1 MTVRTY
7 LIQRLLYMILT
18 LVALSVTIFIVIQ
31 LPPGDAVTRI
41 VAARQAT
48 GEPVDEAEERALRAM
63 YGLDQPLPVQYV
75 RWLTNFLR
83 GDMGRSTLGFP
94 VSELIRERLPASLFL
109 SLFSLIVT
117 YLIAIPIGIYSAT
130 HRYSL
135 GDYIATTLSFIGLA
149 TPSFLLALILLF
161 LFYKYFGLSIGGFF
175 SPEMANQPLSLAK
188 VVDLINHLWVP
199 IIVIAVSH
207 TAGTVRVMRATL
219 LDELG
224 KQYVITARAKGVP
237 WNKLLL
243 KYPVRLAI
251 NPIVSTIGRVL
262 PGLIAGETIVS
273 IVLNL
278 PTLGP
283 AIFRALMSQDVEL
296 AASVLM
302 IQSALAIVGVLIS
315 DILLVVV
322 DPRIRFEKAA

>member
-7 LIQRLLYMILT
+7 LVQRLLYMVLT
-18 LVALSVTIFIVIQ
+18 LFALSITIFVVVQ

-41 VAARQAT
+41 AAGRQAV
-48 GEPVDEAEERALRAM
+48 GEPIDEAEERSLRAM
-63 YGLDQPLPVQYV
+63 YGLDQPLPIQYT
-75 RWLTNFLR
+75 RWLSAFLR

-94 VSELIRERLPASLFL
+94 VSQIIKERLPASLFI

-117 YLIAIPIGIYSAT
+117 YLIAIPTGIYSAT
-130 HRYSL
+130 HRYTL
-135 GDYIATTLSFIGLA
+135 GDYLVTTISFIGLA
-149 TPSFLLALILLF
+149 TPSFLIALILLYV
-161 LFYKYFGLSIGGFF
+161 FYEFFGVSIGGFF
-175 SPEMANQPLSLAK
+175 SPGMVEQPLSVAK
-188 VVDLINHLWVP
+188 VQDFISHLWVP
-199 IIVIAVSH
+199 VIVIALSH

-224 KQYVITARAKGVP
+224 KQYVITGRAKGVP
-237 WNKLLL
+237 WNRLLF

-262 PGLIAGETIVS
+262 PALIAGETIVS

-283 AIFRALMSQDVEL
+283 VIYRALLMQDIEL
-296 AASVLM
+296 AASILM
-302 IQSALAIVGVLIS
+302 IMSALAIVGVLIS
-315 DILLVVV
+315 DLLLVVV